1 MSSQLIVS
9 SIVDFVIYHLT
20 LYVTCVIN
28 EVIWGIWDQHIF
40 ANDLKNSSCND
51 DKDTSLWNKY
61 HASSRLIIRM
71 YEELFEFMLA
81 IHKLHQTAD
90 NPGESSASDDA
101 RAAGHDSRDEGE
113 DDKWTDLPDV
123 ILENI
128 FTRLSY
134 KDRHHASQVCSRW
147 NAAFYAPKVWE
158 TFTLYSGTLTRQVFK
173 TGDVNQKELSARKA
187 QLCLGRVGYLIK
199 NMTIT
204 AIDNFFD
211 VYEFIRILIQFILH
225 YDEFPL
231 PLLHTF
237 DFTFACEFRGLSG
250 VIIHGTGGKILEILK
265 TLLRN
270 LQNLKHLKLR
280 QLLLDTEEVSG
291 LFDAVAN
298 NLEYTLESMEILNC
312 TKIPFPVFEL
322 CRFSSLSQLTITTQH
337 LNDDIVLELGLNG
350 LSRLVIVQDRY
361 TAVAQPVSREC
372 WGHLKEVAPLL
383 KVTLELRGPAKHDL
397 LIQPRA
403 PVDTII
409 VSSPYSKMSPAV
421 ADSIVTNYQDTLE
434 AVLQKS
440 LPRIHGSRSFHDRN
454 DVCFLDFVRRC
465 SKLHT
470 LAIRERISTATVL
483 LLAKGGKSLK
493 SLMLRENALLKKCD
507 WPKSPEWSDQF
518 YQWLKKS
525 STSFE
530 LTNREV
536 SNIFGYEWKPLKD
549 REFKQN
555 YWWHDVN

>member
-1 MSSQLIVS
+1 
-9 SIVDFVIYHLT
+9 
-20 LYVTCVIN
+20 
-28 EVIWGIWDQHIF
+28 
-40 ANDLKNSSCND
+40 
-51 DKDTSLWNKY
+51 
-61 HASSRLIIRM
+61 M

-81 IHKLHQTAD
+81 INRLHQTA
-90 NPGESSASDDA
+90 PGAHAGESSASDDVEA
-101 RAAGHDSRDEGE
+101 EGHDNRNEGE

-128 FTRLSY
+128 FIRLSY

-187 QLCLGRVGYLIK
+187 QLCLARVGYLFK
-199 NMTIT
+199 NITIT

-250 VIIHGTGGKILEILK
+250 VIIHGTGGKILDILK

-280 QLLLDTEEVSG
+280 QLLLDPEEVAG
-291 LFDAVAN
+291 LFESIAN
-298 NLEYTLESMEILNC
+298 NLEGTLESMEILNC

-322 CRFSSLSQLTITTQH
+322 CRFSNLLQLTITTQH
-337 LNDDIVLELGLNG
+337 VNDDIVMELGLNG
-350 LSRLVIVQDRY
+350 LLRLGIVQDRY
-361 TAVAQPVSREC
+361 TPVVQPVSRDC
-372 WGHLKEVAPLL
+372 WSHLKEVAPFL
-383 KVTLELRGPAKHDL
+383 KVTLEFRGPAKQEL

-409 VSSPYSKMSPAV
+409 ISSPYSKMTPAV
-421 ADSIVTNYQDTLE
+421 SDSIINNYRDTLE
-434 AVLQKS
+434 VLIQKS

-454 DVCFLDFVRRC
+454 DACFLDIVRRC
-465 SKLHT
+465 PKLHT
-470 LAIRERISTATVL
+470 LTIRERISTATVL
-483 LLAKGGKSLK
+483 LLAKEGKSLNR
-493 SLMLRENALLKKCD
+493 LRIRENALLKKSD
-507 WPKSPEWSDQF
+507 WPKSPEWTDQF

-525 STSFE
+525 STSFVMTYSE
-530 LTNREV
+530 I
-536 SNIFGYEWKPLKD
+536 SNILGNTWKPLKD
-549 REFKQN
+549 KDFKHN
-555 YWWHDVN
+555 YWWHDAN